1 MIRAAW
7 EDRTTS
13 LNASFILVLNLR
25 RIPLSRLCDFSQT
38 LSVAL
43 GRGGGGGWDE
53 VSRCLGIPDK
63 CGYGKEEE
71 EKKGSWS
78 GSGC

>member
-7 EDRTTS
+7 KDCVTL
-13 LNASFILVLNLR
+13 LNACFILVLNLR

-43 GRGGGGGWDE
+43 GRGWYE
-53 VSRCLGIPDK
+53 VNRCLEIPDK
-63 CGYGKEEE
+63 CGYGKEEAQ
-71 EKKGSWS
+71 KKGSWW